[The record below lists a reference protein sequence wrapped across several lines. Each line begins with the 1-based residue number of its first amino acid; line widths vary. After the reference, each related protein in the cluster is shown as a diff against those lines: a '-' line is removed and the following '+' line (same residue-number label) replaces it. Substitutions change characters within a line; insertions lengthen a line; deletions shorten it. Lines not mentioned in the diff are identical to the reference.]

1 MLLTLCSSVGV
12 QQVFFYV
19 FTGEENSR
27 VQAHIDRD
35 EFSAHILTDEMEY
48 NVEVTISKLS
58 YPFWDM
64 FPFFFVFPFLY
75 SAFLHLFPYL
85 HPPLTTW
92 HLFSLPVQ
100 PLWRFTD
107 SQIDSGLLVYRS
119 EDIRNLSRLASPK
132 VCGYIKEEPR
142 DLLPES
148 ARRQWDSQ
156 EAGDHENGERS
167 LCSFTTRLEY
177 PKRVRRN
184 AHMQNVEEVEVYICV
199 RSNRSWSICSLV
211 LTLFVDG
218 KEWIV

>member
-1 MLLTLCSSVGV
+1 MLLSLCSSVGV

-35 EFSAHILTDEMEY
+35 EFSAHILTDETEY
-48 NVEVTISKLS
+48 NVEVTISTLS
-58 YPFWDM
+58 YPLSDM
-64 FPFFFVFPFLY
+64 FPTCVFPFLY
-75 SAFLHLFPYL
+75 SAFLHLFYFFYPYL

-92 HLFSLPVQ
+92 YLFSLSVQ

-148 ARRQWDSQ
+148 ARREWDRQQAEDQ
-156 EAGDHENGERS
+156 ENSECS
-167 LCSFTTRLEY
+167 LWSFRTRLKY

-184 AHMQNVEEVEVYICV
+184 ALMQNVEEAEV
-199 RSNRSWSICSLV
+199 
-211 LTLFVDG
+211 
-218 KEWIV
+218 

>member
-1 MLLTLCSSVGV
+1 
-12 QQVFFYV
+12 
-19 FTGEENSR
+19 
-27 VQAHIDRD
+27 
-35 EFSAHILTDEMEY
+35 
-48 NVEVTISKLS
+48 
-58 YPFWDM
+58 M

-75 SAFLHLFPYL
+75 SAFLHLFYFCYPYL

-142 DLLPES
+142 DLLPEP
-148 ARRQWDSQ
+148 ARREWDSQ
-156 EAGDHENGERS
+156 QAGDQENGERS
-167 LCSFTTRLEY
+167 LCSFTTRLKY

-184 AHMQNVEEVEVYICV
+184 AHMQNVEEAEVYVCF
-199 RSNRSWSICSLV
+199 RSNRSWNICTV
-211 LTLFVDG
+211 ALF
-218 KEWIV
+218 